1 MKVRD
6 VMTGVVKSCGPDTN
20 LAAAAMIMWESDCG
34 AVPVLDDAGKVIGM
48 ITDRD
53 ICMAVATK
61 GREASL
67 IAVGEV
73 ITGNVFSCLPEDD
86 LSDALKTMRN
96 EQVRRLPVIN
106 GDGELRGILS
116 VNDVLLRAEVAGGKK
131 TPALSYTEAADTLKS
146 ICRHRAPQAADEQ
159 AQSEA
164 AAQA

>member
-6 VMTGVVKSCGPDTN
+6 VMTGGVKSCGPDTN

-53 ICMAVATK
+53 ICMAVVTK
-61 GREASL
+61 GREASR

-73 ITGNVFSCLPEDD
+73 ITGDVFSCRPEDD

-96 EQVRRLPVIN
+96 ERVRRLPVVD

-131 TPALSYTEAADTLKS
+131 TPALSYAEAVDTLKS
-146 ICRHRAPQAADEQ
+146 ICEHRAPQAPDQPVQ
-159 AQSEA
+159 AEA